1 MDVIDDYDVKVP
13 SSSLIPHE
21 DFPQMIPL
29 RRSLRCLGLVL
40 ASVAGSPWAESGR
53 QGATPM
59 LEDLLEMRVSSAAR
73 RLQTPAEAPSMVKV
87 ITAGEIHRL
96 GWRTLGEA
104 LASLPGLH
112 TSYDRSYTYLGVRGF
127 GRPGDFTSR
136 VLLLVDG
143 QPINDGIYDQAPI
156 GSEFPVDMSLVERI
170 EFVPGAGSV
179 MYGGNALLAVINVVT
194 RSGAGLGK
202 RLQVGVGQGGASSL
216 GVSAGWRDDAG
227 NDGLLAA
234 TRERSRGHDLYFE
247 SYQAAGANAWSRGL
261 DHEANDRFF
270 AQFRRGGFAASL
282 ILHDRTK
289 GLPGG
294 SFGIDLNTPGSR
306 VRDRRMHAHAS
317 YDHQISTATGV
328 HGQAYA
334 MEVLYNGEWMYSA
347 VSQPD
352 GMVARGFGGEASVTT
367 TALSGHTLL
376 AGISLR
382 RDTERRQF
390 SASLNSNTPRSAIG
404 IFVQD
409 DIALVDRVILSA
421 GLRYDEVRA
430 GTNYQYLSPRL
441 ALIMQAGPN
450 TVVKAISGTA
460 FRPPNA
466 YETDY
471 AFTGTNIANP
481 ALRSE
486 RNRTDELG
494 VVHEFGGDSS
504 LSGSLYR
511 TRIRDLISIERDPTT
526 NLQQHHNVG
535 RVDARGI
542 ELEASSR
549 IGIVSVRG
557 GLSWQRVR
565 HEGGADVAN
574 TPAQLAKLVLDAPM
588 PGGLRLGW
596 ESHYVGT
603 RTTDS
608 GLVGTTGV
616 RIGGYGVSHATL
628 TGNMGRD
635 TEWQFRLHNVFD
647 RAYGNVVGSEYN
659 TNFPGV
665 QQSPMTQMPQDRRR
679 VSATLRWTF

>member
-1 MDVIDDYDVKVP
+1 
-13 SSSLIPHE
+13 
-21 DFPQMIPL
+21 
-29 RRSLRCLGLVL
+29 
-40 ASVAGSPWAESGR
+40 
-53 QGATPM
+53 
-59 LEDLLEMRVSSAAR
+59 
-73 RLQTPAEAPSMVKV
+73 MVKV
-87 ITAGEIHRL
+87 ITAGEIRRQ
-96 GWRTLGEA
+96 GWRNLGEA

-234 TRERSRGHDLYFE
+234 TRERSRGRDLYFE
-247 SYQAAGANAWSRGL
+247 SYQAPGANAWSRGL
-261 DHEANDRFF
+261 DHETNDRFF

-282 ILHDRTK
+282 ILHERTK

-294 SFGIDLNTPGSR
+294 AFGIDLNNPGSR
-306 VRDRRMHAHAS
+306 VRDRRMHAYTS
-317 YDHQISTATGV
+317 YDHQVSSATSV
-328 HGQAYA
+328 HVQAYV

-367 TALSGHTLL
+367 TVLSGHTLL

-390 SASLNSNTPRSAIG
+390 NASLNSNRPRSAVG
-404 IFVQD
+404 VFVQD
-409 DIALVDRVILSA
+409 DVALGDRVTLSA
-421 GLRYDEVRA
+421 GLRHDEVWA
-430 GTNYQYLSPRL
+430 GASYRYLSPRL
-441 ALIMQAGPN
+441 ALIMQAGPG

-471 AFTGTNIANP
+471 AFAGTNIANP

-494 VVHEFGGDSS
+494 IVHEFNGDSS
-504 LSGSLYR
+504 LAGALYR
-511 TRIRDLISIERDPTT
+511 TRIRDLISIERDSTT

-535 RVDARGI
+535 RVEARGVELDAR
-542 ELEASSR
+542 SR
-549 IGIVSVRG
+549 VGLVAVRG
-557 GLSWQRVR
+557 SLSWQRVR
-565 HEGGADVAN
+565 HESGADVAN
-574 TPAQLAKLVLDAPM
+574 TPTQLAKLVLDAPL

-603 RTTDS
+603 RTSDS
-608 GLVGTTGV
+608 GRVGTTGV
-616 RIGGYGVSHATL
+616 STGGHGVSHATL
-628 TGNMGRD
+628 SGSLGRD
-635 TEWQFRLHNVFD
+635 AEWQIRLHNVFD
-647 RAYGNVVGSEYN
+647 RAYGNVVGIEYN
-659 TNFPGV
+659 SNFPGV
-665 QQSPMTQMPQDRRR
+665 QKSPMNQMPQDRRTL
-679 VSATLRWTF
+679 SATLRWAF

>member
-1 MDVIDDYDVKVP
+1 MN
-13 SSSLIPHE
+13 
-21 DFPQMIPL
+21 PL
-29 RRSLRCLGLVL
+29 RRSLHCLGFLL
-40 ASVAGSPWAESGR
+40 AAFAGVSGADSGSP
-53 QGATPM
+53 GATPM
-59 LEDLLEMRVSSAAR
+59 LEDLLEMRVSSVAR

-87 ITAGEIHRL
+87 ITAGEIRRQ
-96 GWRTLGEA
+96 GWSNLGEA

-156 GSEFPVDMSLVERI
+156 GSEFPLELSLVERI

-202 RLQVGVGQGGASSL
+202 QLRLGVGQGGADSL

-227 NDGLLAA
+227 NDALLAA
-234 TRERSRGHDLYFE
+234 TRERSRGRDLYFE

-282 ILHDRTK
+282 ILHERTK

-294 SFGIDLNTPGSR
+294 SFGIDLNDPGSR
-306 VRDRRMHAHAS
+306 VRDRRMHAHAR
-317 YDHQISTATGV
+317 YDQQISTTTGL
-328 HGQAYA
+328 HLEAYA
-334 MEVLYNGEWMYSA
+334 MEVLYNGIWMYSA
-347 VSQPD
+347 VAQPD
-352 GMVARGFGGEASVTT
+352 GMATRGFGGEASVTT
-367 TALSGHTLL
+367 TAFAGHTLL
-376 AGISLR
+376 AGISVR
-382 RDTERRQF
+382 RDAERRQF
-390 SASLNSNTPRSAIG
+390 NASLNSNTPRSAVG

-409 DIALVDRVILSA
+409 DIAFGDRVILSA
-421 GLRYDEVRA
+421 GLRHDEVRSGA
-430 GTNYQYLSPRL
+430 SYGYLSPRL
-441 ALIMQAGPN
+441 ALIVQAGPS

-471 AFTGTNIANP
+471 AFAGTNIANP

-494 VVHEFGGDSS
+494 VVHEFNGESS
-504 LSGSLYR
+504 LAGSIYR
-511 TRIRDLISIERDPTT
+511 TRIRDLISIERNSVT
-526 NLQQHHNVG
+526 NLQQHLNVG
-535 RVDARGI
+535 RVEARGV
-542 ELEASSR
+542 ELEARSR
-549 IGIVSVRG
+549 VGPVSVRG
-557 GLSWQRVR
+557 SLSWQRVR
-565 HEGGADVAN
+565 HESGAKVAN
-574 TPAQLAKLVLDAPM
+574 TPAQLAKLMLDAPL
-588 PGGLRLGW
+588 PLGLRLGW
-596 ESHYVGT
+596 ETQYVGV

-608 GLVGTTGV
+608 GLIRTTGA
-616 RIGGYGVSHATL
+616 RMGGYGVSHATL
-628 TGNMGRD
+628 SGSLGRD

-647 RAYGNVVGSEYN
+647 RAYGNVVGIEYN
-659 TNFPGV
+659 SNFPGV
-665 QQSPMTQMPQDRRR
+665 QQSPMNQMLQDRRT
-679 VSATLRWTF
+679 VSATLRWAF